1 MSHHREKIRYMSST
15 SAVDVNTAFAGE
27 KAAQAEFA
35 AQRVADN
42 QRAIADSGLT
52 QAAMDAKLAADV
64 ASGKIKMIG
73 SDRYM
78 VLTGYDANETFR
90 VQRATRPGELS
101 LVLPETGLDYVDGKA
116 QVFSAVETWHKEGNV
131 KSGVTSIAELL
142 KLSGLDF
149 RVDKAQ
155 SLYTAGGL
163 VREAPG
169 SFITYRGDTFDKL
182 GVVGSVYRP
191 FQNSEGAQFLQ
202 DLVDRFDVQFESA
215 GPLSNGK
222 QVFISMNLPDSVVID
237 EGGLNDVIEPK
248 ICWLNNHDGEGKLQV
263 VVSPW
268 RPVCG
273 NTNRFAL
280 RDAASRWG
288 VRHTTNGLQ
297 RLEEARRS
305 LGFSLKYY
313 AEFADEETV
322 LARTAMD
329 LSEFDELI
337 SSIWPATE
345 GEPSKRQ
352 VTLST
357 RREDA
362 LHELWGLEAGRVG
375 KTAYAAENAVTG
387 YLDHVAPRRALGD
400 KLAAARA
407 TAILLGADDDIKS
420 KAHRQLLTLSNR

>member
-1 MSHHREKIRYMSST
+1 MSST